1 VTVSPSFEQ
10 DVLKRAAALRAVE
23 EIEDGMVVGLGSGST
38 AAFAIEA
45 LALRVAH
52 GLRVAGIP
60 TSEKSGALARRL
72 GVPLTGFA
80 NHHRIDITIDG
91 ADQVERGSLSLVK
104 GLGGALLRE
113 KLVASASDRMIAVLP
128 R

>member
-1 VTVSPSFEQ
+1 
-10 DVLKRAAALRAVE
+10 
-23 EIEDGMVVGLGSGST
+23 ST